1 VLVVVRGVMRW
12 LGIPVLESMPFSMR
26 WSNGQRIP
34 TLIWRPENPRVPLYE
49 LAVLAFVA
57 TMIENFIHLNIAAQ
71 GTNGYD
77 WGYWVG
83 LFVVILFANGLPLWQ
98 VLTSWAAIEYRKT
111 EPDSEN
117 EFAKCRHSYWLCSG
131 SPLWAPIE
139 IVTGFSYFLFFGSGF
154 YVGPAAIMLAGITRL
169 RELERPAGP
178 KPPRQAFEIT
188 LKRLPPEEAETA
200 SLLIDDVSQRPGLY
214 VSA

>member
-1 VLVVVRGVMRW
+1 MFAESDRKYNASGIHPSVCSEEHFTIRLVDHMNRTGDHAGPVVWGAVIGLSESFTFAELMLFPVYVLRNHGSVWNEQSWTIWLTVLIFAPLVLVVVRGVMRF

-71 GTNGYD
+71 GTNAYD

-83 LFVVILFANGLPLWQ
+83 LFVVILFANGLPLASAHELGRDRIPQ
-98 VLTSWAAIEYRKT
+98 NRA
-111 EPDSEN
+111 
-117 EFAKCRHSYWLCSG
+117 
-131 SPLWAPIE
+131 
-139 IVTGFSYFLFFGSGF
+139 
-154 YVGPAAIMLAGITRL
+154 RL
-169 RELERPAGP
+169 RE
-178 KPPRQAFEIT
+178 
-188 LKRLPPEEAETA
+188 
-200 SLLIDDVSQRPGLY
+200 
-214 VSA
+214 